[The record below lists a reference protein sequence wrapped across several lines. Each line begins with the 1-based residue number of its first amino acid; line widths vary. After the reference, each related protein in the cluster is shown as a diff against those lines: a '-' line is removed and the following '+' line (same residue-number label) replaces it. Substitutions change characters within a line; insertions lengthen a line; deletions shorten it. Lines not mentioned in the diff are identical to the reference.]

1 MLGKHSVV
9 IGIRGLV
16 YRDVSSNLTSTA
28 STRTESF
35 GDFIKSVIINERISL
50 PAFKE
55 LVLMLPFAFEVHCEG
70 IQPSTMNN

>member
-16 YRDVSSNLTSTA
+16 YRDVSSNLTSTT
-28 STRTESF
+28 SIRTESF
-35 GDFIKSVIINERISL
+35 GDIIKSVTVNKRISF

-55 LVLMLPFAFEVHCEG
+55 LVLMLPFAFEEHCEG
-70 IQPSTMNN
+70 IQPSTINN